1 MHVEAYL
8 NFDGRAQEA
17 IDFYKSAVG
26 AKVEMVMR
34 FKDAPPEVQGS
45 MSPESK
51 DKVMH
56 ASFKIGDTTILAS
69 DGYCTGKASFAG
81 VSLALSAESPADA
94 EKLFKVLSD
103 GGQVTMPMTEA
114 FFANRFGICTDK
126 FGVAWMVIHPKS
138 MG

>member
-81 VSLALSAESPADA
+81 VSLALSAESPAEA

>member
-1 MHVEAYL
+1 MHIDAYL

-34 FKDAPPEVQGS
+34 FKDAPPEAQAS

-56 ASFKIGDTTILAS
+56 ASLKIGDTTILAS

-81 VSLALSAESPADA
+81 VSLALSADSPAEA
-94 EKLFKVLSD
+94 EKLFKTLSD

-114 FFANRFGICTDK
+114 FFAHRFGICTDK
-126 FGVAWMVIHPKS
+126 FGVAWMVINPKA

>member
-1 MHVEAYL
+1 MQVEAYL

-34 FKDAPPEVQGS
+34 FKDAPPEAQGS

-81 VSLALSAESPADA
+81 VSLALSADSPAEA
-94 EKLFKVLSD
+94 EKLFKVLSE

-114 FFANRFGICTDK
+114 FFANRFGICNDK
-126 FGVAWMVIHPKS
+126 FGVTWMVIHPKS

>member
-1 MHVEAYL
+1 MHVEAYV
-8 NFDGRAQEA
+8 NFEGRAQEA

-69 DGYCTGKASFAG
+69 DGYCTGKGSFAG
-81 VSLALSAESPADA
+81 VSLALTADSPAEA
-94 EKLFKVLSD
+94 EKLFKTLSE
-103 GGQVTMPMTEA
+103 GGQVTMPMAES
-114 FFANRFGICTDK
+114 FFANRFGICADK
-126 FGVAWMVIHPKS
+126 FGLSWMVINPKP

>member
-1 MHVEAYL
+1 MHIDAYL

-34 FKDAPPEVQGS
+34 FKDAPPEAQGS

-56 ASFKIGDTTILAS
+56 ASLKIGDTTILAS

-81 VSLALSAESPADA
+81 VSLALSADSPAEA
-94 EKLFKVLSD
+94 EKLFKVLSE
-103 GGQVTMPMTEA
+103 GGQVTMLMTEA

-126 FGVAWMVIHPKS
+126 FGVAWMVINPKP

>member
-1 MHVEAYL
+1 MHIDAYL

-17 IDFYKSAVG
+17 IDFYKSTVG
-26 AKVEMVMR
+26 AKVEMVMH
-34 FKDAPPEVQGS
+34 FKDAPPEAQAS

-51 DKVMH
+51 NKVMH

-81 VSLALSAESPADA
+81 VSLALSADSPAEA
-94 EKLFKVLSD
+94 EKLFKLLSE

-114 FFANRFGICTDK
+114 FFANRFGICNDK
-126 FGVAWMVIHPKS
+126 FGVTWMVIHPKA